1 MPVLRRLRHAMQ
13 LLSGWARKP
22 IREQLGIGL
31 AAGLLV
37 AVHGALRIWSY
48 PRVLAG
54 IERAARRFPSRA
66 KNDTRTARERAEQVE
81 RVAHRIFPNS
91 PCLSQALAVCFQ
103 YWRRNLPASIHL
115 GAMKDCA
122 GVLSAHAWVE
132 SAGEVIVGETEKLA
146 DYELLSGIEVP
157 E

>member
-1 MPVLRRLRHAMQ
+1 MPVLHRLRHAMQ
-13 LLSGWARKP
+13 LLSRWARKP
-22 IREQLGIGL
+22 IREQLRIGL

-37 AVHGALRIWSY
+37 VVHGALRIWSY

-54 IERAARRFPSRA
+54 IKRASRRFPSKA
-66 KNDTRTARERAEQVE
+66 KNDTQTARERAEQVE
-81 RVAHRIFPNS
+81 RVAHRIFPDS

-115 GAMKDCA
+115 GAMKDGA

-132 SAGEVIVGETEKLA
+132 SVGEVIVGETEKLA
-146 DYELLSGIEVP
+146 DYELLSGIEAA

>member
-1 MPVLRRLRHAMQ
+1 MRVGNRLRYTMQ
-13 LLSGWARKP
+13 LLSRWVRKP
-22 IREQLGIGL
+22 IREQLRIGL

-37 AVHGALRIWSY
+37 VVHGALRIWSY

-54 IERAARRFPSRA
+54 VKRAARRFPSKA
-66 KNDTRTARERAEQVE
+66 KNDSQTARERAKQVE
-81 RVAHRIFPNS
+81 RVAHQIFPDS

-103 YWRRNLPASIHL
+103 YWRHNLPASIQL
-115 GAMKDCA
+115 GAMKDGA

-132 SAGEVIVGETEKLA
+132 SVGEVIVGETERLA
-146 DYELLSGIEVP
+146 DYELLSGIEAA